1 MGGDSQPRLRR
12 REWQCEDLVF
22 TTGVNAARV
31 TRTDKTS
38 VYFSAI
44 KASALVDRQ
53 NVATAKAAREGLAYD
68 HNISP
73 RLFMNIF
80 NDYEYDQFQNLDL
93 RFVLSKGW
101 AFAVKTERTF
111 LDVLAGAD
119 YNHSKFSTPL
129 TRNAAELYWGDEFG
143 YKLSGATSLVQS
155 FRMFNDLSETG
166 RYRVNFDI
174 GASTKLAKW
183 LNWNVSVSDRYL
195 SSPAPGRKT
204 NDFLY
209 TTGIG
214 VNFAR
219 SEILHSGITRH
230 PGCRG
235 TRGGDS
241 LPQLPPAT
249 GPFTCATSLNRP
261 WVWAKRIEHAR
272 PLFQFVPS
280 SACTPTEAF
289 RRGK

>member
-1 MGGDSQPRLRR
+1 MANKKETPAEEIARL
-12 REWQCEDLVF
+12 
-22 TTGVNAARV
+22 G
-31 TRTDKTS
+31 
-38 VYFSAI
+38 
-44 KASALVDRQ
+44 
-53 NVATAKAAREGLAYD
+53 ATIHYHDERYYIHSDPE
-68 HNISP
+68 IS
-73 RLFMNIF
+73 
-80 NDYEYDQFQNLDL
+80 DYEYDQFQNLDL
-93 RFVLSKGW
+93 RFVLGGGLG
-101 AFAVKTERTF
+101 FHAVKTERTF
-111 LDVLAGAD
+111 FDVLAGAD

-129 TRNAAELYWGDEFG
+129 TRNSAELYWGDEFG

-219 SEILHSGITRH
+219 
-230 PGCRG
+230 
-235 TRGGDS
+235 
-241 LPQLPPAT
+241 
-249 GPFTCATSLNRP
+249 
-261 WVWAKRIEHAR
+261 
-272 PLFQFVPS
+272 
-280 SACTPTEAF
+280 
-289 RRGK
+289 